1 MLLPQLK
8 LTPEEKA
15 DIEEILAKNPDME
28 KTDYPTATG
37 DEIEIDDN
45 GKRIYP
51 WSKFED
57 HQDDAVKIEYYER
70 EHNACIDHIL

>member
-1 MLLPQLK
+1 M
-8 LTPEEKA
+8 
-15 DIEEILAKNPDME
+15 D